1 MDNTPNVATVTITAE
16 EYFNLRMKAEQTA
29 YLTDLLMRVEGNYA
43 ALFKQVA
50 DLENALHK
58 KGVL

>member
-1 MDNTPNVATVTITAE
+1 MDNTPNVAMVTITAE
-16 EYFNLRMKAEQTA
+16 EYFNLRMKADQTA

-43 ALFKQVA
+43 GLFERVSNV
-50 DLENALHK
+50 ENALHK